1 MFNCK
6 RKFNIYIFFYP
17 FRRLVK
23 QIKTAVPTPFKTDND
38 EGLSE
43 LSTLDARLAES
54 LSPRGQRQRFIF
66 SLYGKDKPPDLD
78 KHTELSDDEK
88 YHICKLFMG
97 PDKDSLC
104 T

>member
-1 MFNCK
+1 M
-6 RKFNIYIFFYP
+6 
-17 FRRLVK
+17 
-23 QIKTAVPTPFKTDND
+23 PTPFKADND
-38 EGLSE
+38 EVLSE

-54 LSPRGQRQRFIF
+54 SSPRGQRQRFIF

-97 PDKDSLC
+97 PDRIVCALKIALITLPINLNMCFGCSKEPSH
-104 T
+104 